1 MFFNNGRFYLPLFI
15 IRVITMLRLFLS
27 VGFLF
32 FFNPAFSTT
41 FVIPASGDMVGE
53 IQYTSPEP
61 GETLSDVGI
70 RYDVGYFEMIRVN
83 PQVDP
88 LRPLPLRTRLIIPSQ
103 YLLPPGPREGIVINL
118 AEYRLYYYPP
128 GDNVVV
134 TMPVGIGR
142 EGWHTPTGKTS
153 VTVKERDPVWH
164 PTANVRAEAA
174 KNGTPIPDE
183 FPAGEGNPLG
193 RHVLRLGWPT
203 YLIHGTNR
211 RDGVGSRVSAGCIRM
226 MPEDIEQL
234 FEMVAVGTRVTVMN
248 EPLKLGLMNGQ
259 LYVQVHPGL
268 TDEKKINLQALLQE
282 KLNGYA
288 LKKTLN
294 KPAVS
299 TELQSPSGM
308 PVKISA

>member
-1 MFFNNGRFYLPLFI
+1 MWRIVLVVYFSLI
-15 IRVITMLRLFLS
+15 IHPVC
-27 VGFLF
+27 
-32 FFNPAFSTT
+32 ATT
-41 FVIPASGDMVGE
+41 YVIPASGDIVGD
-53 IQYTSPEP
+53 IQYAAPEP

-70 RYDVGYFEMIRVN
+70 RYDVGYFEMLRAN

-88 LRPLPLRTRLIIPSQ
+88 LRPLGLGTRLLIPSQ
-103 YLLPPGPREGIVINL
+103 YVLPPGPREGIVINL

-128 GDNVVV
+128 GDNVVI

-142 EGWHTPTGKTS
+142 EGWHTPTGKTK
-153 VTVKERDPVWH
+153 VTRKERDPVWH

-174 KNGTPIPDE
+174 KNGTPIPSE

-234 FEMVAVGTRVTVMN
+234 FERVNVGTPVTVMN
-248 EPLKLGLMNGQ
+248 EPLKLGFMQGQ
-259 LYVQVHPGL
+259 LYLQVHPAL
-268 TDEKKINLQALLQE
+268 TDEKRLNRHAFLHE
-282 KLNGYA
+282 KLKQYA
-288 LKKTLN
+288 IKKPLN
-294 KPAVS
+294 QEVVDSA
-299 TELQSPSGM
+299 LQSPNGI
-308 PVKISA
+308 PVKITA

>member
-1 MFFNNGRFYLPLFI
+1 MVRLVLI
-15 IRVITMLRLFLS
+15 IGFSLFLS
-27 VGFLF
+27 
-32 FFNPAFSTT
+32 PAFATT
-41 FVIPASGDMVGE
+41 FVIPASGDLVGD
-53 IQYTSPEP
+53 IQYATPEP

-70 RYDVGYFEMIRVN
+70 RYDVGYFEMVRAN

-88 LRPLPLRTRLIIPSQ
+88 LRPLPLRTRLVIPSQ

-142 EGWHTPTGKTS
+142 EGWHTPVGKTR

-174 KNGTPIPDE
+174 KNGTPIPNE
-183 FPAGEGNPLG
+183 FPGGDGNPLG
-193 RHVLRLGWPT
+193 RHVLRLGWAT

-234 FEMVAVGTRVTVMN
+234 FDRVAVGTPVTVMN

-259 LYVQVHPGL
+259 LYLQVHPAL
-268 TDEKKINLQALLQE
+268 TDEKKVNLHAFLQD
-282 KLNGYA
+282 KLSGYT
-288 LKKTLN
+288 LKKSLN
-294 KPAVS
+294 QQVVG
-299 TELQSPSGM
+299 TELRSPSGI
-308 PVKISA
+308 PVKITA